1 MMVNILQGIILAL
14 TYSIHLSNAVN
25 PAKENCLTYES
36 NYPKTR
42 ACECVV
48 YQSYGNSRGKFTS
61 PNFPE
66 TYPRNINCILY
77 TFIGDLGEIIELSF
91 LEFDLKMPG
100 QDRCTDFLKFFL
112 DLDRAEVNQY
122 SSWNYEVCGNISTIQ
137 KKHYSSGRSL
147 ILEFHSDTG
156 PGNYTG
162 FRGIFQFL
170 DKNSY
175 LQRSSVSQ
183 TAGREIMVHEG
194 KFVTNGV
201 RDPGTPCTY
210 SYISTNSTKTGGLFS
225 PRYPQ
230 NYPPGASCQFIFEG
244 LPGEKVKVEFE
255 NIQLHHV
262 DKRYQIGTKCPI
274 EVADGLSTDTR
285 TNPSCDESYDAIL
298 VHDGIDKS
306 ANVIG
311 IFCDVHNTQV
321 VKSSGRYM
329 YIDFYSDD
337 KDERQGF
344 AAKYTFFTEHQ
355 TTADSRTTP
364 STGMKNSNAESV
376 IEKTK
381 MRDVNAAATEILV
394 PSMDPTNSNASTNC
408 NRHISSAD
416 GKNGTITSPNYPNPY
431 PGDITCRFTFEGSGP
446 ERVQLR
452 FTHMD
457 LYFPGGN
464 AAKPHDCQAADSVT
478 ITIYING
485 EPTDLDTKCGREL
498 PPMYMSNEHRMTVV
512 FRSLTYSHT
521 VTGFQADY
529 AFVRNF
535 GISTG
540 EPDSRY
546 LCGFN
551 YKSILASS
559 GFFTSPNY
567 PGKYPRI
574 TECHYLFYGQK
585 GEKVIIDF
593 TKFEVDGV
601 KPNCDEEHKSDYVSF
616 SNFFTTQDRKM
627 DRFCG
632 LRTGKNNTVK
642 SDGEFFKV
650 TFKSNGIYDA
660 LGFMAKYRFVQTN
673 NKQSPDVPKTSK
685 APRTYTIGGDSCS
698 LYEHS
703 QQWTSILC
711 LLVFFLL

>member
-1 MMVNILQGIILAL
+1 MVNILQGIILAL

-25 PAKENCLTYES
+25 P
-36 NYPKTR
+36 

-170 DKNSY
+170 DKS
-175 LQRSSVSQ
+175 
-183 TAGREIMVHEG
+183 

-262 DKRYQIGTKCPI
+262 DK
-274 EVADGLSTDTR
+274 
-285 TNPSCDESYDAIL
+285 SCDESYDAIL

-364 STGMKNSNAESV
+364 STA
-376 IEKTK
+376 
-381 MRDVNAAATEILV
+381 
-394 PSMDPTNSNASTNC
+394 TNC

-673 NKQSPDVPKTSK
+673 NKQLHVPKTSK

>member
-1 MMVNILQGIILAL
+1 MVNILQGIILAL
-14 TYSIHLSNAVN
+14 TYSIHLSDAVN
-25 PAKENCLTYES
+25 P
-36 NYPKTR
+36 

-48 YQSYGNSRGKFTS
+48 YQSYGNSKGRFTS

-77 TFIGDLGEIIELSF
+77 TFIGDLGEIIELTF
-91 LEFDLKMPG
+91 LEFDLKMPTKDG
-100 QDRCTDFLKFFL
+100 CTDFLRFFL

-122 SSWNYEVCGNISTIQ
+122 SSWNYEECGNISTIQ

-147 ILEFHSDTG
+147 ILEFHSDSG
-156 PGNYTG
+156 PGNFTG

-170 DKNSY
+170 DKS
-175 LQRSSVSQ
+175 
-183 TAGREIMVHEG
+183 
-194 KFVTNGV
+194 KFVTDGV
-201 RDPGTPCTY
+201 RETGTPCTY
-210 SYISTNSTKTGGLFS
+210 SFISTNSTKSGGLFS

-244 LPGEKVKVEFE
+244 LPGEKVRIEFE

-262 DKRYQIGTKCPI
+262 DK
-274 EVADGLSTDTR
+274 
-285 TNPSCDESYDAIL
+285 SCDESDDAII
-298 VHDGIDKS
+298 VHDGRDKS
-306 ANVIG
+306 ASVIG

-321 VKSSGRYM
+321 LKSGGRYL
-329 YIDFYSDD
+329 YIDFYSDER
-337 KDERQGF
+337 DERQGF
-344 AAKYTFFTEHQ
+344 AAKYTFFTEHE
-355 TTADSRTTP
+355 TTPDSR
-364 STGMKNSNAESV
+364 STISPGVRDTNEKAVTAKPKLRDTIAASGMRGSNTDMVTEKAKTREINAE
-376 IEKTK
+376 
-381 MRDVNAAATEILV
+381 ATEIMV
-394 PSMDPTNSNASTNC
+394 PMDPTNSNASTNC

-464 AAKPHDCQAADSVT
+464 AADPHDCQTADSVT
-478 ITIYING
+478 ITIYIDG
-485 EPTDLDTKCGREL
+485 EPTDLDTKCGKKL
-498 PPMYMSNEHRMTVV
+498 PPMYMSNEQRMTVV

-535 GISTG
+535 GINTG

-551 YKSILASS
+551 YKSSLAPV
-559 GFFTSPNY
+559 GVFTSPNY
-567 PGKYPRI
+567 PGKYPRN

-593 TKFEVDGV
+593 PKFEVDGIQP
-601 KPNCDEEHKSDYVSF
+601 KCEEETKSDYVAF
-616 SNFFTTQDRKM
+616 SNFFTTRDRKM
-627 DRFCG
+627 DRYCG

-660 LGFMAKYRFVQTN
+660 HGFQAKYRFEPTTE
-673 NKQSPDVPKTSK
+673 QSKTERE
-685 APRTYTIGGDSCS
+685 PYTEIYSTGISRS
-698 LYEHS
+698 LYEYS
-703 QQWTSILC
+703 QLWTNILC
-711 LLVFFLL
+711 LLGFFML

>member
-1 MMVNILQGIILAL
+1 MAFSYVIVVRVIVEVSKMVIVEVSKMVIVEDMLDQSKLPYANVDNLKQKCDCIYLDNPSISTNSQLMLETRELTAVFIGRHGHKHRKKQREKRTRIDLNCRFAFTNISTSSIPLKMCFLSLEAYQFYKPFVIEISRGCVLHTAVKEMVNILQGIILAL

-381 MRDVNAAATEILV
+381 MRDVNAA
-394 PSMDPTNSNASTNC
+394 
-408 NRHISSAD
+408 
-416 GKNGTITSPNYPNPY
+416 
-431 PGDITCRFTFEGSGP
+431 
-446 ERVQLR
+446 
-452 FTHMD
+452 
-457 LYFPGGN
+457 
-464 AAKPHDCQAADSVT
+464 
-478 ITIYING
+478 
-485 EPTDLDTKCGREL
+485 
-498 PPMYMSNEHRMTVV
+498 
-512 FRSLTYSHT
+512 
-521 VTGFQADY
+521 
-529 AFVRNF
+529 
-535 GISTG
+535 
-540 EPDSRY
+540 
-546 LCGFN
+546 
-551 YKSILASS
+551 
-559 GFFTSPNY
+559 
-567 PGKYPRI
+567 
-574 TECHYLFYGQK
+574 
-585 GEKVIIDF
+585 
-593 TKFEVDGV
+593 
-601 KPNCDEEHKSDYVSF
+601 
-616 SNFFTTQDRKM
+616 
-627 DRFCG
+627 
-632 LRTGKNNTVK
+632 
-642 SDGEFFKV
+642 
-650 TFKSNGIYDA
+650 
-660 LGFMAKYRFVQTN
+660 
-673 NKQSPDVPKTSK
+673 
-685 APRTYTIGGDSCS
+685 
-698 LYEHS
+698 
-703 QQWTSILC
+703 
-711 LLVFFLL
+711 